1 MLSKALLLTWEEVAK
16 WFEKAG
22 WLLATWA
29 GDEEAL
35 VGHADDGLLIL
46 AQESEIE
53 STDPTFEL
61 YDGKPGLVYR
71 VRVVPTPRQAAVLL
85 REHGES
91 LRKRGV
97 VPKGLPETPV
107 NGP

>member
-1 MLSKALLLTWEEVAK
+1 MLSKALLLAREEVAK

-22 WLLATWA
+22 WLLAAWA

-35 VGHADDGLLIL
+35 VGCADDGLLIL
-46 AQESEIE
+46 AQESEIG

-61 YDGKPGLVYR
+61 YDGKLGLAYR

-85 REHGES
+85 REHNES
-91 LRKRGV
+91 LPRSGV
-97 VPKGLPETPV
+97 APKGLSEMPV